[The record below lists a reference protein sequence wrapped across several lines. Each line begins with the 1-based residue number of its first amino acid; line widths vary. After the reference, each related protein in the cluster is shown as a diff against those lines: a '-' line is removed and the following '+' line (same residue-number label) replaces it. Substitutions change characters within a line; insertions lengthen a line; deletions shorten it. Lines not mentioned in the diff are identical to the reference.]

1 MTAQIVME
9 GFLGTQYQLKPW
21 IRKLITRAFAIVPA
35 LVCIAIYGAQGLN
48 ELLILSQI
56 ILSLQLPFAVWPLIY
71 FTSKREIMTVE
82 YYDPDPNFEPTT
94 ESFMNSR
101 SEVVVMCI
109 IGSLLTI
116 FNFVLL
122 VEVVNG
128 NT

>member
-35 LVCIAIYGAQGLN
+35 LACIAIYGAKGLN
-48 ELLILSQI
+48 DLLILSQI

-71 FTSKREIMTVE
+71 FTSNREIMTVE
-82 YYDPDPNFEPTT
+82 FFDPDPNILTNKQSFVNDRT
-94 ESFMNSR
+94 E
-101 SEVVVMCI
+101 VIVMCV
-109 IGSLLTI
+109 IGTLLTI

-122 VEVVNG
+122 VEVVQG

>member
-9 GFLGTQYQLKPW
+9 GFLGTQYQIKPW
-21 IRKLITRAFAIVPA
+21 IRKLITRSFAIVPA

-56 ILSLQLPFAVWPLIY
+56 VLSLQLPFAVWPLIY
-71 FTSKREIMTVE
+71 FTSNREIMSVE
-82 YYDPDPNFEPTT
+82 YYDPNPSIDSK
-94 ESFMNSR
+94 ESFVNNNV
-101 SEVVVMCI
+101 EIITMCI
-109 IGSLLTI
+109 IGLLLTI

-122 VEVVNG
+122 VEVVRG

>member
-9 GFLGTQYQLKPW
+9 GFLGTQYQIKPW
-21 IRKLITRAFAIVPA
+21 IRKLITRSFAIVPA

-56 ILSLQLPFAVWPLIY
+56 VLSLQLPFAVWPLIY
-71 FTSKREIMTVE
+71 FTSNREIMSVE
-82 YYDPDPNFEPTT
+82 YYDPNSSIDSK
-94 ESFMNSR
+94 ESFVNNNV
-101 SEVVVMCI
+101 EIITMCI
-109 IGSLLTI
+109 IGLLLTI

-122 VEVVNG
+122 VEVVRG